1 MVNNWRRR
9 IVSMFLA
16 IFMIFNIIPI
26 NLVAEVTT
34 NMGSYKQIVKKA
46 EITTGQYLLVAD
58 AAYCPDKL
66 NGSWVLT
73 KSFAEV
79 SKNTA
84 KDAWTITVNEDGTVK
99 LADPDGNYIAPASS
113 SNQIQKN
120 EYNWLV
126 EEADG
131 NQFMFKGID
140 IDKVLAVN
148 KDSENKIR
156 AYKAATAEGAKY
168 INSFALYQYT
178 GVPGAEED
186 EIQPPVDIPASEILK
201 DGDEVVIYNVSA
213 KGVLAGQDDN
223 ETSPSVENAAAKLN
237 GGAVEASNGAR
248 VFTVETNG
256 EYFRFKTENDGYLC
270 SNGTGSN
277 AFYEKEA
284 LEDADWKIESYNGGY
299 LMESRTAKFNDKY
312 SQYLEYYSGSYK
324 TYSKQNETDKNIFT
338 FKFYPC
344 SNTSLTDG
352 VVNEPTVDFIGL
364 ADAFVNEAYEVKF
377 TIDAVFG
384 VKEDVSVI
392 LDETEL
398 EVTLENDTYT
408 AVIPAE
414 KVTGDKLIVNVAATD
429 LKDQAISATAEIT
442 VIDVPV
448 IHSVTPV
455 EGSQTGDNKKPEFTV
470 AFGNAGENPTV
481 NLTLK
486 AGAATLVQNAE
497 MTVEGNKA
505 SYMPT
510 AELADGRY
518 NVTVVLK
525 RADEKET
532 TKSWS
537 FTVGEADAQLYF
549 GQLHSHTTY
558 SDGSGTLE
566 SALDYIKNLPESA
579 NVDFVAFTDH
589 SNYFDEKTAANPEEA
604 LYDMSKA
611 TAYSQATWKKF
622 KDTVNNFNDEN
633 TDVIALGGFEM
644 TWSGGP
650 GHINT
655 FNTPGIVSRN
665 NTTLNN
671 KTNDAGLKAYYN
683 LLSQSEGEGSLS
695 QLNHPGKT
703 FGTFADFAYWNA
715 TIDTRV
721 QMVEVGNGE
730 GAIGSGG
737 YYPSYEQYTIAL
749 DKGWHVA
756 PTNNQDNHKGRWGN
770 ANDARDVVLTD
781 DFTEQGLY
789 DAIRERRMY
798 STEDKNLEV
807 YYTLNGEQL
816 GSIIS
821 EKPGTAIIN
830 VEVNDPDSLDKI
842 SKVEVIVNSGKVA
855 YTWDNA
861 AELEAGVLTCTLD
874 VSDAVSYYYIRV
886 TQEDGDLAVT
896 APVWVGETMKIGI
909 SSIECGTSTPVTGE
923 ELTLTTNLFNA
934 ESKDVK
940 VKKVTYTTNGSQI
953 LYTDNEVKTIPSSS
967 SLDVKYNFTPEVAKM
982 TTITVTAVIE
992 VSGEELTFTKD
1003 ITLDILEASKLAY
1016 IGIDASHYN
1025 EYVAGNYKD
1034 SMGNFSELAAEQSV
1048 RTVQLN
1054 TSEDL
1059 IKACENAEGKYRA
1072 LVLTVPSRRNGTALR
1087 DPYLNYTDAE
1097 IAAIKAFNQAGGTVV
1112 VAGWSDVYENYGQFP
1127 EEDHMSAQQNKLLAA
1142 LGSSL
1147 RIGDDGTNDATLN
1160 GGQSYRLYFSTYN
1173 FDSFLMDG
1181 VEADAEHPNDTLY
1194 SQVFS
1199 QYGGASIYT
1208 VDAVGN
1214 PSSEMPGTV
1223 TPVVYGHAT
1232 TYSKNTDKVGVAGD
1246 DMPKYPVAE
1255 GDDRLLILASEQIG
1269 SQGLIVVSGAAF
1281 MSNFE
1286 VQVTVEDTN
1295 AEKNYSNYNI
1305 CENLI
1310 KFTNPTEITSISEV
1324 QAAESEGIKYTVEG
1338 TVTSNASG
1346 YDKDTAFFDC
1356 IYIQDETAGINCFPV
1371 SGDFKIG
1378 DKVRVTGTT
1387 SSYQGERQ
1395 LAVTDIE
1402 KIGTG
1407 EAVQPETVTAKQVN
1421 DGLVLGK
1428 LIALSGDIVAV
1439 QEENGLIQTIMV
1451 KDQAGDTA
1459 RVFIDGYITTA
1470 YDVENAVVGNEIT
1483 VVGLASYDESFDG
1496 IAPRIR
1502 VRDRK
1507 DVTCTEKQGN
1517 NTPEDKPEDK
1527 PNDTPGDSSD
1537 DEPST
1542 GGSSGSGSSGGSSS
1556 SSQPNKTE
1564 DKTLEGVNVATSSKV
1579 EVTLNKV
1586 SDAVTKAVKAYND
1599 KNKNTII
1606 TAGVAVTSKDFTEPA
1621 MLTLPLDKAALNTAD
1636 KLAIVKVDVNEKGE
1650 VAVKLFGGKLDAEK
1664 GTVST
1669 YINETG
1675 NYFVAKTEGFTS
1687 INLVINNQTSVIND
1701 NNHMLDAAPVI
1712 IENRTMVP
1720 LRFIAEAFG
1729 ADIKWDN
1736 KKKTVGIEMGDQTL
1750 EMTIN
1755 KEIEGF
1761 GAAPMIM
1768 NKRTMV
1774 PIRYISEQLGANVI
1788 WVPSTQEIV
1797 IVK

>member
-1 MVNNWRRR
+1 MLLV
-9 IVSMFLA
+9 FL
-16 IFMIFNIIPI
+16 MIFNILPS
-26 NLVAEVTT
+26 NLMAEVGVD
-34 NMGSYKQIVKKA
+34 MGSYKQITTRQEV
-46 EITTGQYLLVAD
+46 TTGQYILVAD
-58 AAYCPDKL
+58 AGINGTYYPDKL
-66 NGSWVLT
+66 DGTWVTTKELT
-73 KSFAEV
+73 SL
-79 SKNTA
+79 NTNSA
-84 KDAWTITVNEDGTVK
+84 REAWTITVNEDETVK
-99 LADPDGNYIAPASS
+99 IADPSGIYIAPKGG
-113 SNQIQKN
+113 NENGIKN
-120 EYNWLV
+120 GEYNWEFEGL
-126 EEADG
+126 EDG
-131 NQFMFKGID
+131 TFAFKGAGEDTVI
-140 IDKVLAVN
+140 LAVN
-148 KDSENKIR
+148 KGVGYKIR
-156 AYKAATAEGAKY
+156 AYKNSTVANNAGY
-168 INSFALYQYT
+168 ITNFALFKYT
-178 GVPGAEED
+178 GEAGEE
-186 EIQPPVDIPASEILK
+186 EIPPTEGDSSGEQVNLK

-223 ETSPSVENAAAKLN
+223 ETSPSVESVAAKVSYN
-237 GGAVEASNGAR
+237 TVDASNGAR

-256 EYFRFKTENDGYLC
+256 EYFRFRTENDGYLC

-277 AFYEKEA
+277 AFYQKEA
-284 LEDADWKIESYNGGY
+284 SDDADWKLESYNGGY
-299 LMESRTAKFNDKY
+299 SMESRTAKFNDKY

-324 TYSKQNETDKNIFT
+324 TYSKHNETDKDIFT

-344 SNTSLTDG
+344 SNTSLTEG
-352 VVNEPTVDFIGL
+352 VVNEPTVNFTGSFK
-364 ADAFVNEAYEVKF
+364 ASANEPYELRF

-384 VKEDVSVI
+384 VKEDVSVT
-392 LDETEL
+392 LDETAL
-398 EVTLENDTYT
+398 EVTLENDVYT

-414 KVTGDKLIVNVAATD
+414 KVKGDKLIVSVAATD
-429 LKDQAISATAEIT
+429 LKEQAISATAEIT
-442 VIDVPV
+442 VIDIPV
-448 IHSVTPV
+448 INKVTPA
-455 EGSQTGDNKKPEFTV
+455 EGSQTGDNKKPEITV

-481 NLTLK
+481 SLTLK
-486 AGAATLVQNAE
+486 AGSTTLVENAE
-497 MTVEGNKA
+497 MTVEGNEA
-505 SYMPT
+505 SYIPT
-510 AELADGRY
+510 VELEDKRY

-525 RADEKET
+525 RADGKET

-537 FTVGEADAQLYF
+537 FTVGEAEAQLYF

-566 SALDYIKNLPESA
+566 AALDYIKNLPESA

-611 TAYSQATWKKF
+611 TANSQAIWNKF
-622 KDTVNNFNDEN
+622 KNTVNEFNAEN

-665 NTTLNN
+665 NATLNN

-683 LLSQSEGEGSLS
+683 LLSQPEGEDSLS

-721 QMVEVGNGE
+721 KMVEVGNGE

-756 PTNNQDNHKGRWGN
+756 PTNNQDNHKGKWGN
-770 ANDARDVVLTD
+770 ANDARDVILTD

-789 DAIRERRMY
+789 NAIRERRMY
-798 STEDKNLEV
+798 ATEDKNLEI

-821 EKPGTAIIN
+821 EKPETVEIN
-830 VEVNDPDSLDKI
+830 VEVNDPDSMDKI

-861 AELEAGVLTCTLD
+861 AELESGVLSCKMD
-874 VSDAVSYYYIRV
+874 ASDAVSYYYIRV

-909 SSIECGTSTPVTGE
+909 SSVECGTSTPVTGE

-934 ESKDVK
+934 ESADVK
-940 VKKVTYTTNGSQI
+940 VKKITYTTNGSQI

-967 SLDVKYNFTPEVAKM
+967 SIDVTYGFMPEVAKM

-1034 SMGNFSELAAEQSV
+1034 SMGNFGELAAGQSV

-1059 IKACENAEGKYRA
+1059 IKACENAEGKYKA
-1072 LVLTVPSRRNGTALR
+1072 LVLTAPSRRNGSALR

-1112 VAGWSDVYENYGQFP
+1112 VAGWSDVYESYGQFP

-1142 LGSSL
+1142 LGSSI
-1147 RIGDDGTNDATLN
+1147 RIGDDGTNDNTSN

-1173 FDSFLMDG
+1173 LDSFLMEG
-1181 VEADAEHPNDTLY
+1181 VEVDEEHPNDTLY

-1208 VDAVGN
+1208 VDEAGN
-1214 PSSEMPGTV
+1214 PTSEIPETV

-1246 DMPKYPVAE
+1246 DIPKYPVAE
-1255 GDDRLLILASEQIG
+1255 GDDRLLVLASEQIG

-1305 CENLI
+1305 CENLV
-1310 KFTNPTEITSISEV
+1310 KFINPTEITSISEV
-1324 QAAESEGIKYTVEG
+1324 QAEESEGIKYTVEG
-1338 TVTSNASG
+1338 IVTSNASG

-1395 LAVTDIE
+1395 LAVTSIE

-1407 EAVQPETVTAKQVN
+1407 GVVAPEVVTAKQIN
-1421 DGLVLGK
+1421 DGSVLGK
-1428 LIALSGDIVAV
+1428 LISLSGNIVAV
-1439 QEENGLIQTIMV
+1439 EKENGLIQTIMV
-1451 KDQAGDTA
+1451 KDKAGDTA
-1459 RVFIDGYITTA
+1459 RVFIDGYITTS
-1470 YDVENAVVGNEIT
+1470 YDVEHAIVGNDIT
-1483 VVGLASYDESFDG
+1483 VVGLASYDESFAG

-1502 VRDRK
+1502 IRDRK
-1507 DVTCTEKQGN
+1507 DVVCTEKQESD
-1517 NTPEDKPEDK
+1517 TPNDKPSTP
-1527 PNDTPGDSSD
+1527 PNDSSD
-1537 DEPST
+1537 DE
-1542 GGSSGSGSSGGSSS
+1542 SGSGSSGSSSS

-1564 DKTLEGVNVATSSKV
+1564 DKTLAGTSVVTKSKI
-1579 EVTLNKV
+1579 EVTFAKV
-1586 SDAVTKAVKAYND
+1586 SDAVAKAVKAYNE
-1599 KNKNTII
+1599 KNNNMIM
-1606 TAGVAVTSKDFTEPA
+1606 TAGVAVASKDFTEPA
-1621 MLTLPLDKAALNTAD
+1621 MLTLTVDKAAINDTD
-1636 KLAIVKVDVNEKGE
+1636 KLAIVKIDVNEKGE
-1650 VAVKLFGGKLDAEK
+1650 LAIKLFGGKLDAEK

-1669 YINETG
+1669 YVNETG

-1687 INLVINNQTSVIND
+1687 INLVINNKTSIIND
-1701 NNHMLDAAPVI
+1701 NNHALDAAPVI
-1712 IENRTMVP
+1712 VEERTMVP

-1729 ADIKWDN
+1729 AEIKWDN
-1736 KKKTVGIEMGDQTL
+1736 KKKTVGIAMGDQTL

-1768 NKRTMV
+1768 NGRTMV
-1774 PIRYISEQLGANVI
+1774 PIRYISERLGANVI
-1788 WVPSTQEIV
+1788 WVPSAQEIV